1 MPNATTQQRRP
12 TITST
17 GGSDVTARDRL
28 PGDIAE
34 SEAGTDRRARADR
47 PGADR
52 ARHGD
57 AGAIKPAD
65 HALVGPQHLA
75 LAVGARPAL
84 GAEAGVDEGCG
95 EERRLFYSLQCA
107 IFGVVALPRRLA
119 AMEVSID
126 AFLRPAI
133 EALDRGLERRG
144 VERYLGRQFLDRAGT
159 AHEARILG
167 GIHRRQAIGV

>member
-1 MPNATTQQRRP
+1 MPNATTQQLRP

-17 GGSDVTARDRL
+17 GGSDVAARDRL

-75 LAVGARPAL
+75 LPVGARAAL
-84 GAEAGVDEGCG
+84 GAEAGVDERRG

-107 IFGVVALPRRLA
+107 IFGVVALPCRLA
-119 AMEVSID
+119 AMEVAVD
-126 AFLRPAI
+126 AFRRPAV
-133 EALDRGLERRG
+133 EALDRRAQRRG
-144 VERYLGRQFLDRAGT
+144 VERDLRRQFLDRAGA
-159 AHEARILG
+159 AHEAR
-167 GIHRRQAIGV
+167 